1 MIIRGVTRRIAILSV
16 AIMKFDGKYTGAK
29 QQFRLGTAAAVAAA
43 TAATDPVKF
52 ARYVQYDRLWPG
64 FGVRHMNGEDNVA
77 KHSPRCHC

>member
-1 MIIRGVTRRIAILSV
+1 MIIRGVTRRIAILSA

-29 QQFRLGTAAAVAAA
+29 QQFRPGTAAAAAA

-64 FGVRHMNGEDNVA
+64 FDRGEA
-77 KHSPRCHC
+77 HERG